1 MSLATKY
8 RPQTFADVVEQNIT
22 TAILERQIKNR
33 SFKNCYGFFG
43 TSGTG
48 KTSLARVFA
57 LAINNGVGD
66 PIEIDGATAG
76 STENIKNI
84 VESANTRSLT
94 GEYKIFII
102 DECQML
108 GGGRKENSPAWA
120 AFLKCLEDCPA
131 YTIFI
136 FCSTNPEKIPD
147 AIMNRIQRYNF
158 TPISQKGIKNRL
170 IYICQQEGFTNYEM
184 TCDFISKICHGGMR
198 DAIAMLEQVA
208 DYSKDLD
215 INIAKQIIGGLSYEV
230 LFKLT
235 WAIIQ
240 GQQAEII
247 SMVDELY
254 NNGQDLRL
262 FVNTYLD
269 FILDLIKYI
278 LFKDP
283 SLLTIPEYLASE
295 GNNAVAATV
304 DFKGSLKYFNTLSDK
319 LLTLKT
325 LIKTDNSYKSTIE
338 IFLIK
343 TAIEMAMYYDRAE

>member
-22 TAILERQIKNR
+22 TAILEKQIQNR
-33 SFKNCYGFFG
+33 TFKNCYGFFG

-57 LAINNGVGD
+57 LAINRGVGE

-84 VESANTRSLT
+84 VEAANTRSLT

-120 AFLKCLEDCPA
+120 ALLKCLEDCPA

-158 TPISQKGIKNRL
+158 MPISQQGIKNRL

-184 TCDFISKICHGGMR
+184 TCDFISKISHGGMR
-198 DAIAMLEQVA
+198 DAIAFLEQVA

-215 INIAKQIIGGLSYEV
+215 INVAKKIIGGLSYEV

-235 WAIIQ
+235 WAIQ
-240 GQQAEII
+240 KGDQASII
-247 SMVDELY
+247 AMIEDLY

-262 FVNTYLD
+262 FINTYLD
-269 FILDLIKYI
+269 FVLDLIKYV

-283 SLLTIPEYLASE
+283 SILMIPEYLASE

-304 DFKGSLKYFNTLSDK
+304 DFENSLQYFNKFSDK
-319 LLTLKT
+319 LLELKT
-325 LIKTDNSYKSTIE
+325 LIRTDNSYKSTIE
-338 IFLIK
+338 IFLVK
-343 TAIEMAMYYDRAE
+343 TAVELGMYR